1 MRWQLLTDHAP
12 FPSQAVQ
19 VFSENTEGRDFAVG
33 DIHGMF
39 NSLEHLLHAIDFDTS
54 IDRLFSV
61 GDLIDRGSESYRALE
76 FIREPWF
83 HCVQGNHER
92 LMLDA
97 IHHPDDMDS
106 WLHINGGGWWLNVSD
121 SMKQEFAD
129 TFVEIPLA
137 IEIHMPNA
145 KVGIIHADIAHGEHW
160 DDFVTK
166 LDSDPKAVAHAVWS
180 RNRIRMTELTG
191 KPINV
196 DGIDLMIVGHTP
208 LKTAVQVG
216 NVYYLDTAAA
226 YSSSYEDAK
235 LSILEFS
242 PGLELTEFPT
252 SALETLRL

>member
-1 MRWQLLTDHAP
+1 
-12 FPSQAVQ
+12 
-19 VFSENTEGRDFAVG
+19 
-33 DIHGMF
+33 
-39 NSLEHLLHAIDFDTS
+39 
-54 IDRLFSV
+54 
-61 GDLIDRGSESYRALE
+61 
-76 FIREPWF
+76 
-83 HCVQGNHER
+83 
-92 LMLDA
+92 MLDA
-97 IHHPDDMDS
+97 IYHPDDMDS
-106 WLHINGGGWWLNVSD
+106 WLHINGGGWWLNIND

-129 TFVEIPLA
+129 TFVDIPLA
-137 IEIHMPNA
+137 IEIQMSHA
-145 KVGIIHADIAHGEHW
+145 KVGIIHADIAHGENW
-160 DDFVTK
+160 NDFVAQ
-166 LDSDPKAVAHAVWS
+166 LDSNPKAVAHAVWS

>member
-1 MRWQLLTDHAP
+1 MTDHAP
-12 FPSQAVQ
+12 LPSQPLKI
-19 VFSENTEGRDFAVG
+19 FSENTEGRDFAVG

-39 NSLEHLLHAIDFDTS
+39 NSLEHLLHAVQFDPAV
-54 IDRLFSV
+54 DRLFSV

-97 IHHPDDMDS
+97 IHYPDDMDN
-106 WLHINGGGWWLNVSD
+106 WIHINGGGWWLNLSD
-121 SMKQEFAD
+121 SQKQDFAD
-129 TFVEIPLA
+129 TFREIPLA
-137 IEIHMPNA
+137 IEIQMPTA
-145 KVGIIHADIAHGEHW
+145 RVGIIHADVAQGESW
-160 DDFVTK
+160 DDFVANLST
-166 LDSDPKAVAHAVWS
+166 DPKAATFAVWS

-208 LKTAVQVG
+208 LKQAVQVG

-235 LSILEFS
+235 LSILQFS
-242 PGLELTEFPT
+242 PGMELTEFPT

>member
-1 MRWQLLTDHAP
+1 
-12 FPSQAVQ
+12 
-19 VFSENTEGRDFAVG
+19 VFSQNTEGRDFAVG

-39 NSLEHLLHAIDFDTS
+39 NSLENLLHAIDFDTS
-54 IDRLFSV
+54 VDRLFSV
-61 GDLIDRGSESYRALE
+61 GDLIDRGSESYRALD

-97 IHHPDDMDS
+97 IHYPDNMDN
-106 WLHINGGGWWLNVSD
+106 WLHINGGGWWLNIND
-121 SMKQEFAD
+121 SMKQDFAD
-129 TFVEIPLA
+129 AFQEIPLA
-137 IEIHMPNA
+137 IEVQMPTT
-145 KVGIIHADIAHGEHW
+145 KIGIIHADIAQGVSW
-160 DDFVTK
+160 DEFVASFDT
-166 LDSDPKAVAHAVWS
+166 DPKAASFAVWS

-191 KPINV
+191 QASYV
-196 DGIDLMIVGHTP
+196 EGVDLMIVGHTP

-252 SALETLRL
+252 SALETLRM